1 MSLTDEQIGQLI
13 DWFIK
18 SSEIHKNW
26 TPKRRQFLQDNNK
39 WIQPDII
46 KSIPDSELEQK
57 FLNYYN
63 NNTRQV
69 LNKINRDKIIKE
81 KKRFRD
87 VLIFLLDGSVDL
99 RKRLDEILDCNSDY
113 HIEGFGRAILTSI
126 LMDFNPEKYC
136 LWNRK
141 TQMGFSVLGWKV
153 YENRDSWGVAYLKVL
168 ESLQR
173 LIDLKPGYHL
183 NFGDVDL
190 FLHTISA
197 EDEGIREVEKILIQP
212 DGGICPDKKGS
223 LDIVFEKYLEEFI
236 EANFSKI
243 NFGASLELYQDEEN
257 NSGRQFKTD
266 VGSIDLLAVDKQ
278 RKEFVAIEL
287 KKGRSSDAVV
297 GQILRYMGWIKEK
310 LAKDNYSVRGIII
323 VSETDDKL
331 EYALSQIS
339 NVELFLYNISFDL
352 RKNK

>member
-1 MSLTDEQIGQLI
+1 MSPTEEQIKQLI
-13 DWFIK
+13 DWFVN
-18 SSEIHKNW
+18 SSEIHRNW
-26 TPKRRQFLQDNNK
+26 TPKRRQFLQENKK

-46 KSIPDSELEQK
+46 NMLPDSELEQK

-63 NNTRQV
+63 DNTRQV
-69 LNKINRDKIIKE
+69 LNKINRDKIIKD

-87 VLIFLLDGSVDL
+87 VLAFLLDESVDI
-99 RKRLDEILDCNSDY
+99 RKRLDEILDSNSGY
-113 HIEGFGRAILTSI
+113 HIDGFGRAILTSF

-153 YENRDSWGVAYLKVL
+153 YENRDSWGVAYQKVL
-168 ESLQR
+168 GSLQR
-173 LIDLKPGYHL
+173 LMDLKPEYNL

-197 EDEGIREVEKILIQP
+197 EEEGIQAVKDILKQD
-212 DGGICPDKKGS
+212 DGEICSDKTGPM
-223 LDIVFEKYLEEFI
+223 DVVFEKYLEEFI
-236 EANFSKI
+236 EANFTKI
-243 NFGASLELYQDEEN
+243 NFGANLELYLDEEN

-266 VGSIDLLAVDKQ
+266 VGFVDLLAIDKQ

-310 LAKDNYSVRGIII
+310 LAKDKYSVRGIII
-323 VSETDDKL
+323 VKEMDDKL
-331 EYALSQIS
+331 EYALSQIP